1 MRIPGE
7 SFLYVCFTDIDG
19 AVRAREGVLARSRLA
34 ASSSVSSRLA
44 SPSHAFATSEND
56 VRAYNATSENDVR
69 VYNATSEND
78 VRVYNATSEND
89 VRVYDEHSDS
99 EGVSALLRRRLRVE
113 FAEAAMASEADFRD
127 GNDDDGRGTRK
138 LHSVA
143 ETGKLLHT
151 YFVGCDMIY
160 F

>member
-56 VRAYNATSENDVR
+56 VRA
-69 VYNATSEND
+69 YNATSEND